1 MTRIRRCPKARHK
14 PGGGRVIL
22 FWLIAVQ
29 DAAAQTNV
37 QKAPSAVNLPN
48 AESRPLDIDFSNDPV
63 LALRKHQTN
72 RDDFHALVGETVRR
86 HPATMEAEA
95 LKDVADVRV
104 RQERGG
110 LLPSLD
116 LSLSSYRVL
125 SRDFSNDPDNIVE
138 RSRARQRTDASASL
152 SQTVLDF
159 GSTTKRIDAAKD
171 RREAANAD
179 TESTE
184 ERVALG
190 TVTAWYRVFGM
201 RALVRLGAAF
211 AESQRDLRQGVEQ
224 RIKEGASA
232 EADLARVDS
241 YIADADRQLAG
252 FRRALA
258 DAEARFRELTG
269 IEAPAELERAPVP
282 VVLVATR
289 EEAMEA
295 AGGVADVRSAQASA
309 RAAHGDAGAVKA
321 SKLPNVSAGIDAGRY
336 GVIENERDYDVRF
349 RVTVRQRLFGGTDT
363 RLAEYRAR
371 ARAADARS
379 SRVREEASRDAAIA
393 WADVQAL
400 ETQQG
405 ALENA
410 YTASRRSRDV
420 IVERFRVSRG
430 SLLDVLG
437 GQESYFAS
445 ASAYIQ
451 GLTELDVARY
461 ILLAR
466 TGKLSD
472 ELGLE
477 IEGSAQ

>member
-1 MTRIRRCPKARHK
+1 M
-14 PGGGRVIL
+14 
-22 FWLIAVQ
+22 Q
-29 DAAAQTNV
+29 DAAAQSQI
-37 QKAPSAVNLPN
+37 QKAPPAVNLPN
-48 AESRPLDIDFSNDPV
+48 AESRPLDIDFSSDPV
-63 LALRKHQTN
+63 LALRRHQTS
-72 RDDFHALVGETVRR
+72 REDFRALVAETVRR

-95 LKDVADVRV
+95 MKDVADVRV

-116 LSLSSYRVL
+116 LSVTSYRVL
-125 SRDFSNDPDNIVE
+125 SRDFSNDPNNIIE
-138 RSRARQRTDASASL
+138 RSRAKQRTDANISL

-159 GSTTKRIDAAKD
+159 GAATKRIGAAKD
-171 RREAANAD
+171 RREAATAD

-184 ERVALG
+184 ERVALD
-190 TVTAWYRVFGM
+190 TISAWYRVFGM
-201 RALVRLGAAF
+201 RALVRLGQAF
-211 AESQRDLRQGVEQ
+211 ADSQRDLRQGVEQ
-224 RIKEGASA
+224 RIREGASA

-252 FRRALA
+252 YRRALA

-269 IEAPAELERAPVP
+269 IEAPAEFDRAPVP
-282 VVLVATR
+282 AVLVATR
-289 EEAMEA
+289 DEAIEA
-295 AGGVADVRSAQASA
+295 AGGVPEVRSAQAAA
-309 RAAHGDAGAVKA
+309 RAAQGDAGAVKA

-336 GVIENERDYDVRF
+336 GVIENDRDYDVRF
-349 RVTVRQRLFGGTDT
+349 RVTMRQRLFGGTDA
-363 RLAEYRAR
+363 RLGEYRAR

-379 SRVREEASRDAAIA
+379 SRVREEAARDAAIA

-400 ETQQG
+400 EKQLT
-405 ALENA
+405 ALESA

-437 GQESYFAS
+437 GQEAYFAS

-451 GLTELDVARY
+451 GLTELDVSRY

-466 TGKLSD
+466 TGKLSA

-477 IEGSAQ
+477 TESDGQ